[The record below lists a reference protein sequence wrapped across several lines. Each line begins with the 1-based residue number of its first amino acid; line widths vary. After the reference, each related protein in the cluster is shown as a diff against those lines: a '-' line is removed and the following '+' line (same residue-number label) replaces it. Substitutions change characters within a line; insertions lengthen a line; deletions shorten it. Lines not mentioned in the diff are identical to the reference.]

1 MKFNK
6 IFRIALAF
14 AAGASLFTSCEEEN
28 DSVAMAVQTK
38 ETFLTFDAKNAEPQ
52 VISVFAD
59 GTWNSDVSED
69 WLDINPKS
77 GDKNTEVTVT
87 ILSDNIDASGKLNA
101 PREAVITFRGSSSVR
116 QGQVYVTQKGDNY
129 LGVDEYTVT
138 EAVKLDDEAKVKIPS
153 ATVMAVSKVGFVL
166 SDGTTTVYA
175 EGAKDVKCG
184 DKVSLNGSVAKLGEF
199 VGIKADEVNVL
210 SSGDVEYPDPVVIET
225 GVTAPFTAVTYVKAA
240 GTVIGSLFRL
250 ADGNNCVILD
260 PVKDIDLSAVNI
272 HKVEILGYYV
282 GNIDKQYSFVA
293 CSLTDKGEDKTVGK
307 ELPYRDDFS
316 WLAPYIEMANSKL
329 PEANKISDCVG
340 VVTSSSDGCANI
352 YTTLANN
359 GCDVLG
365 QLRSR
370 GYTDLNPAF
379 KTIYLQDAY
388 FKFGANKKQSGLTL
402 PLFRLDGEQDIVVSF
417 KWCSQMQGDG
427 AIDKTQLVLE
437 IDGPGTIET
446 ASGTSNAKISDPVS
460 HSQAKGK
467 MFWQDVMFTIKG
479 ATTATSISFHPSVF
493 GHDGAQES
501 GYYRYYVDDI
511 EVMLAADAVKANIN
525 VDGIDSDLIT
535 FEGTPEAPYTFK
547 VTSDVDFNVSASAN
561 WLHIE
566 NGAGLAGETKTVRVT
581 CDPSDLSV
589 LRKGEITIKSGVTSK
604 KFQVVQSAAG
614 QELDPFISI
623 KDGNSV
629 EVLGQ
634 GAEFAV
640 TVQANTSFDTKI
652 DADWIQL
659 VPSTTAKVEWTPLKF
674 KAAANLTGVARTG
687 TVRFVK
693 GAIESVLTVKQD
705 KFEPSIKV
713 TTTDNAVPS
722 EGKSVPVHIVSNV
735 DFTAS
740 AAGMTLPVSSAKA
753 GTYDLNIPVPANT
766 GAPRKLSVTF
776 ENAQYNYKTTFD
788 IYQAG
793 GSVVFSDDFS
803 WVAPMVSAWNDANSG
818 KKVGDTVGS
827 SGKDT
832 EAPNV
837 YSDDAIKASFAA
849 AFKAQGYEDLQPS
862 EKVIYLQDQYL
873 KLGRTGKHNNAIRL
887 PAATALTSPSDVFV
901 EFDHATMCQGDG
913 TCDDA
918 KIVVVIEGDGE
929 FENGTKCSD
938 ILPVIQEKGTYRWTH
953 SGTLVKGMTSK
964 TRLVVVMYRV
974 VMSKDSNGVYKFN
987 NKYNFNVS
995 GAGRIFLDNIK
1006 ITK

>member
-1 MKFNK
+1 MKIINNLFRISAILLLASPFTSCK
-6 IFRIALAF
+6 EEELVKPSALLTESSLTFEAKAEESQSFRIA
-14 AAGASLFTSCEEEN
+14 S
-28 DSVAMAVQTK
+28 DSDWMIDV
-38 ETFLTFDAKNAEPQ
+38 DEPWIT
-52 VISVFAD
+52 VDPMS
-59 GTWNSDVSED
+59 GSNTMDV
-69 WLDINPKS
+69 N
-77 GDKNTEVTVT
+77 VTVE
-87 ILSDNIDASGKLNA
+87 DNYTGGVMNA
-101 PREAVITFRGSSSVR
+101 PRQGLITIMNKRG
-116 QGQVYVTQKGDNY
+116 YKVTTTIYQNGDAY
-129 LGVDEYTVT
+129 LGAPEGNV
-138 EAVKLDDEAKVKIPS
+138 AKVADLDSASRAKVLS
-153 ATVMAVSKVGFVL
+153 ATVAAVSTTGFVVT
-166 SDGTTTVYA
+166 DGTVNMFVDGKA
-175 EGAKDVKCG
+175 EVK
-184 DKVSLNGSVAKLGEF
+184 A
-199 VGIKADEVNVL
+199 
-210 SSGDVEYPDPVVIET
+210 GDVVDFNGKTSKISGIPSFVLDQVEVKSTAEVTYPTPVAIDK
-225 GVTAPFTAVTYVKAA
+225 APSVLPDKVTYVKLT
-240 GTVIGSLFRL
+240 GTLIGSTLRF
-250 ADGNNCVILD
+250 ADKTTCSLLVPADAETFN
-260 PVKDIDLSAVNI
+260 KVNT
-272 HKVEILGYYV
+272 HKVDVLAYYIGIIKKDV
-282 GNIDKQYSFVA
+282 TVVPVSFVDNGQDE
-293 CSLTDKGEDKTVGK
+293 SVGVK
-307 ELPYRDDFS
+307 LPFRDDFS
-316 WLAPYIEMANSKL
+316 WLAPYIDAANSKL
-329 PEANKISDCVG
+329 SEDKKISDCVG
-340 VVTSSSDGCANI
+340 AVTSSADGCANL
-352 YTTLANN
+352 YTTLADN

-365 QLRSR
+365 ELRSR
-370 GYTDLNPAF
+370 GYTDLNPSF

-427 AIDKTQLVLE
+427 NIDKTQLVLE
-437 IDGPGTIET
+437 IDGPGKVEP
-446 ASGTSNAKISDPVS
+446 ASKSDKISEPVS
-460 HSQAKGK
+460 HSQSSGK

-479 ATTATSISFHPSVF
+479 ATTATAISFHPSVF
-493 GHDGAQES
+493 GYAGAQES

-511 EVMLAADAVKANIN
+511 EVMLASEAVKANIN
-525 VDGIDSDLIT
+525 VEGLDSDLIT

-547 VTSDVDFNVSASAN
+547 VSSDVDFNVSASAN

-566 NGAGLAGETKTVRVT
+566 NGSGLAGETKTVSVT
-581 CDPSDLSV
+581 CDPSELSV
-589 LRKGEITIKSGVTSK
+589 LRKGEITIKSGVTSRK
-604 KFQVVQSAAG
+604 IQVVQSAAG

-623 KDGNSV
+623 KEGNSV

-640 TVQANTSFDTKI
+640 TVQANTSFETKI

-659 VPSTTAKVEWTPLKF
+659 LPSTTAKVEWTTLKF
-674 KAAANLTGVARTG
+674 KAAANLTGVDRTG

-722 EGKSVPVHIVSNV
+722 EGKSLPVHIVSNV

-753 GTYDLNIPVPANT
+753 GTYDLSIPVPANT

-776 ENAQYNYKTTFD
+776 ENAEYEYKTTFD

-793 GSVVFSDDFS
+793 ASVVFSDDFS

-818 KKVGDTVGS
+818 KKKIGDTVGS

-849 AFKAQGYEDLQPS
+849 AFKAQGYEDLQSS

-873 KLGRTGKHNNAIRL
+873 KLGRTGGHNNAIRL
-887 PAATALTSPSDVFV
+887 PAVTALTSPSDVFV
-901 EFDHATMCQGDG
+901 EFDHATMCQKDG
-913 TCDDA
+913 VCDDA

-953 SGTLVKGMTSK
+953 SGTLVKGMTSE

-974 VMSKDSNGVYKFN
+974 VMSKDSEGVYKYN
-987 NKYNFNVS
+987 NKYNFGVS

>member
-1 MKFNK
+1 MKIINNLFRISAILLLASPFTSCK
-6 IFRIALAF
+6 EEQLVKPSALLTESSLTFEAKAEESQSFRIA
-14 AAGASLFTSCEEEN
+14 S
-28 DSVAMAVQTK
+28 DSDWMIDV
-38 ETFLTFDAKNAEPQ
+38 DEPWIT
-52 VISVFAD
+52 VDPMS
-59 GTWNSDVSED
+59 GSNTMDV
-69 WLDINPKS
+69 N
-77 GDKNTEVTVT
+77 VTVE
-87 ILSDNIDASGKLNA
+87 DNYTGGVMNA
-101 PREAVITFRGSSSVR
+101 PRQGLITIMNKRG
-116 QGQVYVTQKGDNY
+116 YKVTTTIYQNGDAY
-129 LGVDEYTVT
+129 LGAPEGNV
-138 EAVKLDDEAKVKIPS
+138 AKVADLDSASRAKVLS
-153 ATVMAVSKVGFVL
+153 ATVAAVSTTGFVVT
-166 SDGTTTVYA
+166 DGTVNMFVDGKA
-175 EGAKDVKCG
+175 EVK
-184 DKVSLNGSVAKLGEF
+184 A
-199 VGIKADEVNVL
+199 
-210 SSGDVEYPDPVVIET
+210 GDVVDFNGKTSKISGIPSFVLDQVEVKSTAEVTYPTPVAIDK
-225 GVTAPFTAVTYVKAA
+225 APSVLPDKVTYVKLT
-240 GTVIGSLFRL
+240 GTLIGSTLRF
-250 ADGNNCVILD
+250 ADKTTCSLLIPADAETFN
-260 PVKDIDLSAVNI
+260 KVNT
-272 HKVEILGYYV
+272 HKVDVLAYYIGIIKKDV
-282 GNIDKQYSFVA
+282 TVVPVSFVDNGQDE
-293 CSLTDKGEDKTVGK
+293 SVGVK
-307 ELPYRDDFS
+307 LPFRDDFS
-316 WLAPYIEMANSKL
+316 WLAPYIDAANSKL
-329 PEANKISDCVG
+329 SEDKKISDCVG
-340 VVTSSSDGCANI
+340 TVTSSADGCANL
-352 YTTLANN
+352 YTTLADN
-359 GCDVLG
+359 GCDVIG
-365 QLRSR
+365 ELRSR
-370 GYTDLNPAF
+370 GYTDLNPSF

-427 AIDKTQLVLE
+427 NIDKTQLVLE
-437 IDGPGTIET
+437 IDGPGKVEP
-446 ASGTSNAKISDPVS
+446 ASKSDKISEPVS
-460 HSQAKGK
+460 HSQSSGK

-479 ATTATSISFHPSVF
+479 ATTATAISFHPSVF
-493 GHDGAQES
+493 GHAGAQES

-511 EVMLAADAVKANIN
+511 EVMLASEAVKANIN
-525 VDGIDSDLIT
+525 VEGLDSDLIT

-547 VTSDVDFNVSASAN
+547 VSSDVDFNVSASAN

-566 NGAGLAGETKTVRVT
+566 NGSGLAGETKTVSVT
-581 CDPSDLSV
+581 CDPSELSV
-589 LRKGEITIKSGVTSK
+589 LRKGEITIKSGVTSRK
-604 KFQVVQSAAG
+604 IQVVQSAAG

-623 KDGNSV
+623 KEGNSV

-640 TVQANTSFDTKI
+640 TVQANTSFETKI
-652 DADWIQL
+652 DADWIQIL
-659 VPSTTAKVEWTPLKF
+659 PSTTAKVEWTPLKF
-674 KAAANLTGVARTG
+674 KAAANLTGVDRTG

-705 KFEPSIKV
+705 KFEPSVKV

-722 EGKSVPVHIVSNV
+722 EGKSLPVHIVSNV

-753 GTYDLNIPVPANT
+753 GTYDLSIPVPANT

-776 ENAQYNYKTTFD
+776 ENAEYDYKTTFD

-793 GSVVFSDDFS
+793 ASVVFSDDFS

-818 KKVGDTVGS
+818 KKKKIGDTVGS

-849 AFKAQGYEDLQPS
+849 AFKAQGYEDLQSS

-873 KLGRTGKHNNAIRL
+873 KLGRTGGHNNAIRL
-887 PAATALTSPSDVFV
+887 PAVTALTSPSDVFV
-901 EFDHATMCQGDG
+901 EFDHATMCQKDG
-913 TCDDA
+913 VCDDA

-953 SGTLVKGMTSK
+953 SGTLVKGMTSE

-974 VMSKDSNGVYKFN
+974 VMSKDSEGVYKYN
-987 NKYNFNVS
+987 NKYNFGVS

>member
-1 MKFNK
+1 MKIINNLFRISAILLLASPFTSCK
-6 IFRIALAF
+6 EEELVKPSALLTESSLTFEAKAEESQSFRIA
-14 AAGASLFTSCEEEN
+14 S
-28 DSVAMAVQTK
+28 DSDWMIDV
-38 ETFLTFDAKNAEPQ
+38 DEPWIT
-52 VISVFAD
+52 VDPMS
-59 GTWNSDVSED
+59 GSNTMDV
-69 WLDINPKS
+69 N
-77 GDKNTEVTVT
+77 VTVE
-87 ILSDNIDASGKLNA
+87 DNYTGGVMNA
-101 PREAVITFRGSSSVR
+101 PRQGLITIMNKRG
-116 QGQVYVTQKGDNY
+116 YKVTTAIYQNGDTY
-129 LGVDEYTVT
+129 LGAPEGNV
-138 EAVKLDDEAKVKIPS
+138 AKVADLDSASRAKVLS
-153 ATVMAVSKVGFVL
+153 ATVAAVSTTGFVVT
-166 SDGTTTVYA
+166 DGTVNMFVDGKA
-175 EGAKDVKCG
+175 EVK
-184 DKVSLNGSVAKLGEF
+184 A
-199 VGIKADEVNVL
+199 
-210 SSGDVEYPDPVVIET
+210 GDVVDFNGKTSKISGIPSFVLDQVEVKSTAEVTYPTPVAIDK
-225 GVTAPFTAVTYVKAA
+225 APSVLPDKVTYVKLT
-240 GTVIGSLFRL
+240 GTLIGSTLRF
-250 ADGNNCVILD
+250 ADKTTCSLLVPADAETFN
-260 PVKDIDLSAVNI
+260 KVNT
-272 HKVEILGYYV
+272 HKVDVLAYYIGIIKKDV
-282 GNIDKQYSFVA
+282 TVVPVSFVDNGQDE
-293 CSLTDKGEDKTVGK
+293 SVGVK
-307 ELPYRDDFS
+307 LPFRDDFS
-316 WLAPYIEMANSKL
+316 WLAPYIDAANSKL
-329 PEANKISDCVG
+329 SEDKKISDCVG
-340 VVTSSSDGCANI
+340 AVTSSADGCANL
-352 YTTLANN
+352 YTTLADN

-365 QLRSR
+365 ELRSR
-370 GYTDLNPAF
+370 GYTDLNPSF

-427 AIDKTQLVLE
+427 NIDKTQLVLE
-437 IDGPGTIET
+437 IDGPGKVEP
-446 ASGTSNAKISDPVS
+446 ASKSDKISEPVS
-460 HSQAKGK
+460 HSQSSGK
-467 MFWQDVMFTIKG
+467 MFWQDAMFTIKG
-479 ATTATSISFHPSVF
+479 ATTATAISFHPSVF
-493 GHDGAQES
+493 GHAGAQES

-525 VDGIDSDLIT
+525 VEGLDSDLIT

-547 VTSDVDFNVSASAN
+547 VSSDVDFKVSASAN

-566 NGAGLAGETKTVRVT
+566 NGSGLAGETKTVSVT
-581 CDPSDLSV
+581 CDPSELSV
-589 LRKGEITIKSGVTSK
+589 LRKGEITIKSGVTSRK
-604 KFQVVQSAAG
+604 IQVVQSAAG

-623 KDGNSV
+623 KEGNSV

-640 TVQANTSFDTKI
+640 TVQANTSFETKI

-659 VPSTTAKVEWTPLKF
+659 LPSTTAKVEWTPLKF
-674 KAAANLTGVARTG
+674 KAAANLTGVDRTG

-693 GAIESVLTVKQD
+693 GDIESVLTVKQD

-722 EGKSVPVHIVSNV
+722 EGKSLPVHIVSNV

-753 GTYDLNIPVPANT
+753 GTYDLSIPVPANT

-776 ENAQYNYKTTFD
+776 ENAEYDYKTTFD

-793 GSVVFSDDFS
+793 ASVVFSDDFS

-818 KKVGDTVGS
+818 KKKKIGDTVGS
-827 SGKDT
+827 SGKDA

-837 YSDDAIKASFAA
+837 YSDATIKASFAA
-849 AFKAQGYEDLQPS
+849 AFKAQGYEDLNPS
-862 EKVIYLQDQYL
+862 EKLIYLQDQYL
-873 KLGRTGKHNNAIRL
+873 KLGRTKGFNNALRL
-887 PAATALTSPSDVFV
+887 PKVNALTSPSDVFV

-953 SGTLVKGMTSK
+953 SGTLVKGMTSE

-974 VMSKDSNGVYKFN
+974 VMSKDSEGVYKFN
-987 NKYNFNVS
+987 DKYNFKVS

>member
-1 MKFNK
+1 M
-6 IFRIALAF
+6 ALAF

-713 TTTDNAVPS
+713 TCSGVNTIAGIGETRKVTIVANIPFKVSAPSWVKFPTTEATAGTYSLDIPFEANAGSARSGEVVLSNDEYSYSVKLPVAQAESNVVFFDDFGWLQPVLDYYSTATGNKIGDTIGKNKDDNAVNIY
-722 EGKSVPVHIVSNV
+722 GNDLKSV
-735 DFTAS
+735 
-740 AAGMTLPVSSAKA
+740 
-753 GTYDLNIPVPANT
+753 
-766 GAPRKLSVTF
+766 APDALKL
-776 ENAQYNYKTTFD
+776 A
-788 IYQAG
+788 
-793 GSVVFSDDFS
+793 
-803 WVAPMVSAWNDANSG
+803 
-818 KKVGDTVGS
+818 
-827 SGKDT
+827 
-832 EAPNV
+832 
-837 YSDDAIKASFAA
+837 
-849 AFKAQGYEDLQPS
+849 GYEDMNPGL
-862 EKVIYLQDQYL
+862 ELIYLQDKYL
-873 KLGRTGKHNNAIRL
+873 KFSKTGGNNTSIRL
-887 PAATALTSPSDVFV
+887 PNLAVTSATDVTMD
-901 EFDHATMCQGDG
+901 FDHAAMVQGSG
-913 TCDDA
+913 TVDDS
-918 KIVVVIEGDGE
+918 KVVIVIEGDGE

-938 ILPVIQEKGTYRWTH
+938 ILEIDQPKGKYNWSH
-953 SGTLVKGMTSK
+953 SSVKIKGVNAN

-974 VMSKDSNGVYKFN
+974 VMAKDESGVYKYTG
-987 NKYNFNVS
+987 KYNYKVS
-995 GAGRIFLDNIK
+995 GAGRIFIDNIK

>member
-1 MKFNK
+1 MKIINNLFRISAILLLASPFTSCK
-6 IFRIALAF
+6 EEELVKPSALLTESSLTFEAKAEESQSFRIA
-14 AAGASLFTSCEEEN
+14 S
-28 DSVAMAVQTK
+28 DSDWMIDV
-38 ETFLTFDAKNAEPQ
+38 DEPWIT
-52 VISVFAD
+52 VDPMS
-59 GTWNSDVSED
+59 GSNTMDV
-69 WLDINPKS
+69 N
-77 GDKNTEVTVT
+77 VTVE
-87 ILSDNIDASGKLNA
+87 DNYTGGVMNA
-101 PREAVITFRGSSSVR
+101 PRQGLITIMNKRGYKVTTVIY
-116 QGQVYVTQKGDNY
+116 QNGDTY
-129 LGVDEYTVT
+129 LGAPEGNV
-138 EAVKLDDEAKVKIPS
+138 AKVADLDSASRAKVLS
-153 ATVMAVSKVGFVL
+153 ATVAAVSTTGFVVT
-166 SDGTTTVYA
+166 DGTVNMFVDGKA
-175 EGAKDVKCG
+175 EVK
-184 DKVSLNGSVAKLGEF
+184 A
-199 VGIKADEVNVL
+199 
-210 SSGDVEYPDPVVIET
+210 GDVVDFNGTTSKISGIPSFVLDQVEVKSTAEVTYPTPVAIDK
-225 GVTAPFTAVTYVKAA
+225 APSVLPDKVTYVKLT
-240 GTVIGSLFRL
+240 GTLIGSTLRF
-250 ADGNNCVILD
+250 ADKTTCSLLIPADAETFNN
-260 PVKDIDLSAVNI
+260 VNT
-272 HKVEILGYYV
+272 HKVDVLAYYIGIIKKDV
-282 GNIDKQYSFVA
+282 TVVPVSFVDNGQDE
-293 CSLTDKGEDKTVGK
+293 SVGVK
-307 ELPYRDDFS
+307 LPFRDDFS
-316 WLAPYIEMANSKL
+316 WLAPYIDAANSKL

-340 VVTSSSDGCANI
+340 SVTSSADGCANL
-352 YTTLANN
+352 YSTLADN
-359 GCDVLG
+359 GCDVIG
-365 QLRSR
+365 ELRSR

-379 KTIYLQDAY
+379 KTIYLQDSY

-427 AIDKTQLVLE
+427 DIDKTQLVLE
-437 IDGPGTIET
+437 IDGPGKVEP
-446 ASGTSNAKISDPVS
+446 ASKSDKISEPVS
-460 HSQAKGK
+460 HSQSSGK

-479 ATTATSISFHPSVF
+479 ATTATAISFHPSVF
-493 GHDGAQES
+493 GHAGAQES

-511 EVMLAADAVKANIN
+511 EVMLASEAVKANIN
-525 VDGIDSDLIT
+525 VEGLDSDLIT

-547 VTSDVDFNVSASAN
+547 VSSDVDFKVSASAN

-566 NGAGLAGETKTVRVT
+566 NGSGLAGETKTVSVT
-581 CDPSDLSV
+581 CDPSELSV
-589 LRKGEITIKSGVTSK
+589 LRKGEITIKSGVTSRK
-604 KFQVVQSAAG
+604 IQVVQSAAG

-623 KDGNSV
+623 KEGNSV
-629 EVLGQ
+629 AVLGQ

-640 TVQANTSFDTKI
+640 TVQANTSFETKI

-659 VPSTTAKVEWTPLKF
+659 LPSTTAKVEWTPLKF

-693 GAIESVLTVKQD
+693 GTIESVLTVKQD

-722 EGKSVPVHIVSNV
+722 EGKSLPVHIVSNV

-753 GTYDLNIPVPANT
+753 GTYDLSIPVPANT

-776 ENAQYNYKTTFD
+776 ENAEYDYKTTFD

-793 GSVVFSDDFS
+793 ASVVFSDDFS

-818 KKVGDTVGS
+818 KKKKIGDTVGS

-837 YSDDAIKASFAA
+837 YSDATIKASFAA

-862 EKVIYLQDQYL
+862 KKVIYLQDQYL
-873 KLGRTGKHNNAIRL
+873 KLGRTGGNNNAIRL
-887 PAATALTSPSDVFV
+887 PAVTALTSPSDVFV
-901 EFDHATMCQGDG
+901 EFDHATMCQSDG
-913 TCDDA
+913 VCDDA

-953 SGTLVKGMTSK
+953 SGTLVKGMTSE

-974 VMSKDSNGVYKFN
+974 VMSKDSEGVYKFN
-987 NKYNFNVS
+987 NKYNFGVS

>member
-1 MKFNK
+1 MKIINNLFRISAILLLASPFTSCK
-6 IFRIALAF
+6 EEELVKPSALLTESSLTFEAKAEESQSFRIA
-14 AAGASLFTSCEEEN
+14 S
-28 DSVAMAVQTK
+28 DSDWMIDV
-38 ETFLTFDAKNAEPQ
+38 DEPWIT
-52 VISVFAD
+52 VDPMS
-59 GTWNSDVSED
+59 GSNTMDV
-69 WLDINPKS
+69 N
-77 GDKNTEVTVT
+77 VTVE
-87 ILSDNIDASGKLNA
+87 DNYTGGVMNA
-101 PREAVITFRGSSSVR
+101 PRQGLITIMNKRG
-116 QGQVYVTQKGDNY
+116 YKVTTTIYQNGDAY
-129 LGVDEYTVT
+129 LGAPEGNV
-138 EAVKLDDEAKVKIPS
+138 AKVADLDSASRAKVLS
-153 ATVMAVSKVGFVL
+153 ATVAAVSTTGFVVT
-166 SDGTTTVYA
+166 DGTVNMFVDGKA
-175 EGAKDVKCG
+175 EVK
-184 DKVSLNGSVAKLGEF
+184 A
-199 VGIKADEVNVL
+199 
-210 SSGDVEYPDPVVIET
+210 GDVVDFNGKTSKISGIPSFVLDQVEVKSTAEVTYPTPVAIDK
-225 GVTAPFTAVTYVKAA
+225 APSVLPDKVTYVKLT
-240 GTVIGSLFRL
+240 GTLIGSTLRF
-250 ADGNNCVILD
+250 ADKTTCSLLVPADAETFN
-260 PVKDIDLSAVNI
+260 KVNT
-272 HKVEILGYYV
+272 HKVDVLAYYIGIIKKDV
-282 GNIDKQYSFVA
+282 TVVPVSFVDNGQDE
-293 CSLTDKGEDKTVGK
+293 SVGVK
-307 ELPYRDDFS
+307 LPFRDDFS
-316 WLAPYIEMANSKL
+316 WLAPYIDAANSKL

-340 VVTSSSDGCANI
+340 AVTSSADGCANL
-352 YTTLANN
+352 YTTLADN
-359 GCDVLG
+359 GCDVIG
-365 QLRSR
+365 ELRSR
-370 GYTDLNPAF
+370 GYTDLNPSF

-427 AIDKTQLVLE
+427 DIDKTQLVLE
-437 IDGPGTIET
+437 IDGPGKVEP
-446 ASGTSNAKISDPVS
+446 ASKSDKISAPVS
-460 HSQAKGK
+460 HSQSSGK

-479 ATTATSISFHPSVF
+479 ATTATAISFHPSVF
-493 GHDGAQES
+493 GHAGAQES

-511 EVMLAADAVKANIN
+511 EVMLASEAVKANIN
-525 VDGIDSDLIT
+525 VEGLDSDLIT

-547 VTSDVDFNVSASAN
+547 VSSDVDFKVSASAN

-566 NGAGLAGETKTVRVT
+566 NGSGLAGETKTVSVT
-581 CDPSDLSV
+581 CDPSELSV
-589 LRKGEITIKSGVTSK
+589 LRKGEITIKSGVTSRK
-604 KFQVVQSAAG
+604 IQVVQSAAG

-623 KDGNSV
+623 KEGNSV
-629 EVLGQ
+629 AVLGQ

-640 TVQANTSFDTKI
+640 TVQANTSFETKI

-659 VPSTTAKVEWTPLKF
+659 LPSTTAKVEWTPLKF

-693 GAIESVLTVKQD
+693 GTIESVLTVKQD

-722 EGKSVPVHIVSNV
+722 EGKSLPVHIVSNV

-776 ENAQYNYKTTFD
+776 ENAEYDYKTTFE

-818 KKVGDTVGS
+818 KKKKIGDTVGS

-873 KLGRTGKHNNAIRL
+873 KLGRTGGHNNAIRL
-887 PAATALTSPSDVFV
+887 PAVTALTSPSDVFV
-901 EFDHATMCQGDG
+901 EFDHATMCQSDG
-913 TCDDA
+913 VCDDA

-953 SGTLVKGMTSK
+953 SGTLVKGMTSE

-974 VMSKDSNGVYKFN
+974 VMSKDSEGVYKFN
-987 NKYNFNVS
+987 NKYNFVVS

>member
-1 MKFNK
+1 MKIINNLFRISAILLLASPFTSCK
-6 IFRIALAF
+6 EEELVKPSALLTESSLTFEAKAEESQSFRIA
-14 AAGASLFTSCEEEN
+14 S
-28 DSVAMAVQTK
+28 DSDWMIDV
-38 ETFLTFDAKNAEPQ
+38 DEPWIT
-52 VISVFAD
+52 VDPMS
-59 GTWNSDVSED
+59 GSNTMDV
-69 WLDINPKS
+69 N
-77 GDKNTEVTVT
+77 VTVE
-87 ILSDNIDASGKLNA
+87 DNYTGGVMNA
-101 PREAVITFRGSSSVR
+101 PRQGLITIMNKRG
-116 QGQVYVTQKGDNY
+116 YKVTTTIYQNGDTY
-129 LGVDEYTVT
+129 LGAPEVSV
-138 EAVKLDDEAKVKIPS
+138 AKVADLDSASRAKVLS
-153 ATVMAVSKVGFVL
+153 ATVAAVSTTGFVVT
-166 SDGTTTVYA
+166 DGTVNMFVDGKA
-175 EGAKDVKCG
+175 EVK
-184 DKVSLNGSVAKLGEF
+184 A
-199 VGIKADEVNVL
+199 
-210 SSGDVEYPDPVVIET
+210 GDVVDFNGKTSKISGIPSFVLDQVEVKSTAEVTYPTPVAIDK
-225 GVTAPFTAVTYVKAA
+225 APSVLPDKVTYVKLT
-240 GTVIGSLFRL
+240 GTLIGSTLRF
-250 ADGNNCVILD
+250 ADKTTCSLLVPADAETFN
-260 PVKDIDLSAVNI
+260 KVNT
-272 HKVEILGYYV
+272 HKVDVLAYYIGIIKKDV
-282 GNIDKQYSFVA
+282 TVVPVSFVDNGQDE
-293 CSLTDKGEDKTVGK
+293 SVGVK
-307 ELPYRDDFS
+307 LPFRDDFS
-316 WLAPYIEMANSKL
+316 WLAPYIDAANSKL
-329 PEANKISDCVG
+329 SEDKKISDCVG
-340 VVTSSSDGCANI
+340 TVTSSADGCANL
-352 YTTLANN
+352 YTTLADN
-359 GCDVLG
+359 GCDVIG
-365 QLRSR
+365 ELRSR
-370 GYTDLNPAF
+370 GYTDLNPSF

-427 AIDKTQLVLE
+427 NIDKTQLVLE
-437 IDGPGTIET
+437 IDGPGKVEP
-446 ASGTSNAKISDPVS
+446 ASKSDKISEPVS
-460 HSQAKGK
+460 HSQSSGK

-479 ATTATSISFHPSVF
+479 ATTATAISFHPSVF
-493 GHDGAQES
+493 GHAGAQES

-511 EVMLAADAVKANIN
+511 EVMLASEAVKANIN
-525 VDGIDSDLIT
+525 VEGLDSDLIT

-547 VTSDVDFNVSASAN
+547 VSSDVDFNVSASAN

-566 NGAGLAGETKTVRVT
+566 NGSGLAGETKTVSVT
-581 CDPSDLSV
+581 CDPSELSV
-589 LRKGEITIKSGVTSK
+589 LRKGEITIKSGVTSRK
-604 KFQVVQSAAG
+604 IQVVQSAAG

-623 KDGNSV
+623 KGGNSV
-629 EVLGQ
+629 VVLGQ

-640 TVQANTSFDTKI
+640 TVQANTSFETKI
-652 DADWIQL
+652 DADWIQIL
-659 VPSTTAKVEWTPLKF
+659 PSTTAKVEWTPLKF
-674 KAAANLTGVARTG
+674 KAAANLTGVDRTG

-705 KFEPSIKV
+705 KFEPSVKV

-722 EGKSVPVHIVSNV
+722 EGKSLPVHIVSNV

-753 GTYDLNIPVPANT
+753 GTYDLSIPVPANT

-776 ENAQYNYKTTFD
+776 ENAEYDYKTTFD

-793 GSVVFSDDFS
+793 ASVVFSDDFS

-818 KKVGDTVGS
+818 KKKKIGDTVGS

-873 KLGRTGKHNNAIRL
+873 KLGRTGGHNNAIRL

-901 EFDHATMCQGDG
+901 EFDHATMCQKDG
-913 TCDDA
+913 VCDDA

-953 SGTLVKGMTSK
+953 SGTLVKGMTSE

-974 VMSKDSNGVYKFN
+974 VMSKDSEGVYKFN
-987 NKYNFNVS
+987 NGKYNFGVD

>member
-1 MKFNK
+1 MKIINNLFRISAILLLASPFTSCK
-6 IFRIALAF
+6 EEELVKPSALLTESSLTFEAKAEESQSFRIA
-14 AAGASLFTSCEEEN
+14 S
-28 DSVAMAVQTK
+28 DSDWMIDV
-38 ETFLTFDAKNAEPQ
+38 DEPWIT
-52 VISVFAD
+52 VD
-59 GTWNSDVSED
+59 
-69 WLDINPKS
+69 PMS
-77 GDKNTEVTVT
+77 GSNTMNVNVTVE
-87 ILSDNIDASGKLNA
+87 DNYTGGVMNA
-101 PREAVITFRGSSSVR
+101 PRQGLITIMNKRG
-116 QGQVYVTQKGDNY
+116 YKVTTTIYQNGDAY
-129 LGVDEYTVT
+129 LGAPEGNV
-138 EAVKLDDEAKVKIPS
+138 AKVADLDSASRAKVLS
-153 ATVMAVSKVGFVL
+153 ATVAAVSTTGFVVT
-166 SDGTTTVYA
+166 DGTVNMFVDGKA
-175 EGAKDVKCG
+175 EVK
-184 DKVSLNGSVAKLGEF
+184 A
-199 VGIKADEVNVL
+199 
-210 SSGDVEYPDPVVIET
+210 GDVVDFNGKTSKISGIPSFVLDQVEVKSTAEVTYPTPVAIDK
-225 GVTAPFTAVTYVKAA
+225 APSVLPDKVTYVKLT
-240 GTVIGSLFRL
+240 GTLIGSTLRF
-250 ADGNNCVILD
+250 ADKTTCSLLVPSDAETFN
-260 PVKDIDLSAVNI
+260 KVNT
-272 HKVEILGYYV
+272 HKVDVLAYYIGIIKKDV
-282 GNIDKQYSFVA
+282 TVVPVSFVDNGQDE
-293 CSLTDKGEDKTVGK
+293 SVGVK
-307 ELPYRDDFS
+307 LPFRDDFS
-316 WLAPYIEMANSKL
+316 WLAPYIDAANSKL

-340 VVTSSSDGCANI
+340 AVTSSADGCANL
-352 YTTLANN
+352 YTTLADN
-359 GCDVLG
+359 GCNVLG
-365 QLRSR
+365 ELRSR
-370 GYTDLNPAF
+370 GYTDLNPSF
-379 KTIYLQDAY
+379 KTIYLQDSY

-427 AIDKTQLVLE
+427 DIDKTQLVLE
-437 IDGPGTIET
+437 IDGPGKVEP
-446 ASGTSNAKISDPVS
+446 ASKSDKISEPVS
-460 HSQAKGK
+460 HSQSSGK

-479 ATTATSISFHPSVF
+479 ATTATAISFHPSVF
-493 GHDGAQES
+493 GHAGAQES

-511 EVMLAADAVKANIN
+511 EVMLASEAVKANIN
-525 VDGIDSDLIT
+525 VEGLDSDLIT

-547 VTSDVDFNVSASAN
+547 VSSDVDFKVSASAN

-566 NGAGLAGETKTVRVT
+566 NGSGLAGETKTVSVT
-581 CDPSDLSV
+581 CDPSELSV
-589 LRKGEITIKSGVTSK
+589 LRKGEITIKSGVTSRK
-604 KFQVVQSAAG
+604 IQVVQSAAG

-623 KDGNSV
+623 KEGNSV
-629 EVLGQ
+629 VVLGQ
-634 GAEFAV
+634 GDEFAV
-640 TVQANTSFDTKI
+640 TVQANTSFETKI

-659 VPSTTAKVEWTPLKF
+659 LPSTTAKVEWTPLKF
-674 KAAANLTGVARTG
+674 KAAANLTGVDRTG

-722 EGKSVPVHIVSNV
+722 EGKSLPVHIVSNV

-753 GTYDLNIPVPANT
+753 GTYDLSIPVPANT

-776 ENAQYNYKTTFD
+776 ENAEYDYKTTFD

-793 GSVVFSDDFS
+793 ASVVFSDDFS

-818 KKVGDTVGS
+818 KKKKIGDTVGS

-849 AFKAQGYEDLQPS
+849 AFKAQGYEDLQSS

-873 KLGRTGKHNNAIRL
+873 KLGRTGGHNNAIRL
-887 PAATALTSPSDVFV
+887 PAVTALTSPSDVFV
-901 EFDHATMCQGDG
+901 EFDHATMCQKDG
-913 TCDDA
+913 VCDDA

-953 SGTLVKGMTSK
+953 SGTLVKGMTSE

-974 VMSKDSNGVYKFN
+974 VMSKDSEGVYKYN
-987 NKYNFNVS
+987 NKYNFGVS

>member
-1 MKFNK
+1 MKIINNLFRISAILLLASPFTSCK
-6 IFRIALAF
+6 EEELVKPSALLSESSLTFEAKAEESQSFRIA
-14 AAGASLFTSCEEEN
+14 S
-28 DSVAMAVQTK
+28 DSDWMIDV
-38 ETFLTFDAKNAEPQ
+38 DEPWIT
-52 VISVFAD
+52 VDPMS
-59 GTWNSDVSED
+59 GSNTMDV
-69 WLDINPKS
+69 N
-77 GDKNTEVTVT
+77 VTVE
-87 ILSDNIDASGKLNA
+87 DNYTGGVMNA
-101 PREAVITFRGSSSVR
+101 PRQGLITIMNKRG
-116 QGQVYVTQKGDNY
+116 YKVTTTIYQNGDAY
-129 LGVDEYTVT
+129 LGAPEGNV
-138 EAVKLDDEAKVKIPS
+138 AKVADLDSASRAKVLS
-153 ATVMAVSKVGFVL
+153 ATVAAVSTTGFVVT
-166 SDGTTTVYA
+166 DGTVNMFVDGKA
-175 EGAKDVKCG
+175 EVK
-184 DKVSLNGSVAKLGEF
+184 A
-199 VGIKADEVNVL
+199 
-210 SSGDVEYPDPVVIET
+210 GDVVDFNGKTSKISGIPSFVLDQVEVKSTAEVTYPTPVAIDK
-225 GVTAPFTAVTYVKAA
+225 APSVLPDKVTYVKLT
-240 GTVIGSLFRL
+240 GTLIGSTLRF
-250 ADGNNCVILD
+250 ADKTTCSLLVPADAETFN
-260 PVKDIDLSAVNI
+260 KVNT
-272 HKVEILGYYV
+272 HKVDVLAYYIGIIKKDV
-282 GNIDKQYSFVA
+282 TVVPVSFVDNGQDE
-293 CSLTDKGEDKTVGK
+293 SVGVK
-307 ELPYRDDFS
+307 LPFRDDFS
-316 WLAPYIEMANSKL
+316 WLAPYIDAANSKL
-329 PEANKISDCVG
+329 SEDKKISDCVG
-340 VVTSSSDGCANI
+340 TVTSSADGCANL
-352 YTTLANN
+352 YTTLADN
-359 GCDVLG
+359 GCDVIG
-365 QLRSR
+365 ELRSR
-370 GYTDLNPAF
+370 GYTDLNPSF

-427 AIDKTQLVLE
+427 NIDKTQLVLE
-437 IDGPGTIET
+437 IDGPGKVEP
-446 ASGTSNAKISDPVS
+446 ASKSDKISEPVS
-460 HSQAKGK
+460 HSQSSGK

-479 ATTATSISFHPSVF
+479 ATTATAISFHPSVF

-511 EVMLAADAVKANIN
+511 EVMLASEAVKANIN
-525 VDGIDSDLIT
+525 VEGLDSDLIT

-547 VTSDVDFNVSASAN
+547 VSSDVDFNVSASAN

-566 NGAGLAGETKTVRVT
+566 NGSGLAGETKTVSVT
-581 CDPSDLSV
+581 CDPSELSV
-589 LRKGEITIKSGVTSK
+589 LRKGEITIKSGVTSRK
-604 KFQVVQSAAG
+604 IQVVQSAAG

-623 KDGNSV
+623 KEGNSV

-640 TVQANTSFDTKI
+640 TVQANTSFETKI
-652 DADWIQL
+652 DADWIQIL
-659 VPSTTAKVEWTPLKF
+659 PSTTAKVEWTPLKF
-674 KAAANLTGVARTG
+674 KAAANLTGVDRTG

-705 KFEPSIKV
+705 KFEPSVKV

-722 EGKSVPVHIVSNV
+722 EGKSLPVHIVSNV

-753 GTYDLNIPVPANT
+753 GTYDLSIPVPANT

-776 ENAQYNYKTTFD
+776 ENAEYDYKTTFD

-793 GSVVFSDDFS
+793 ASVVFSDDFS

-818 KKVGDTVGS
+818 KKKKIGDTVGS

-849 AFKAQGYEDLQPS
+849 AFKAQGYEDLQSS

-873 KLGRTGKHNNAIRL
+873 KLGRTGGHNNAIRL
-887 PAATALTSPSDVFV
+887 PAVTALTSPSDVFV
-901 EFDHATMCQGDG
+901 EFDHATMCQKDG
-913 TCDDA
+913 VCDDA

-953 SGTLVKGMTSK
+953 SGTLVKGMTSE

-974 VMSKDSNGVYKFN
+974 VMSKDSEGVYKYN
-987 NKYNFNVS
+987 NKYNFGVS

>member
-1 MKFNK
+1 MKIINNLFRISAILLLASPFTSCK
-6 IFRIALAF
+6 EEELVKPSALLTESSLTFEAKAEESQSFRIA
-14 AAGASLFTSCEEEN
+14 S
-28 DSVAMAVQTK
+28 DSDWMIDV
-38 ETFLTFDAKNAEPQ
+38 DEPWIT
-52 VISVFAD
+52 VDPMS
-59 GTWNSDVSED
+59 GSNTMDV
-69 WLDINPKS
+69 N
-77 GDKNTEVTVT
+77 VTVE
-87 ILSDNIDASGKLNA
+87 DNYTGGVMNA
-101 PREAVITFRGSSSVR
+101 PRQGVITIMNNRG
-116 QGQVYVTQKGDNY
+116 YKVTTVIYQNGDTY
-129 LGVDEYTVT
+129 LGVEEYTVT
-138 EAVKLDDEAKVKIPS
+138 EAVKLEAETKVKIPS
-153 ATVMAVSKVGFVL
+153 ATVMAVSKVGLVL
-166 SDGTTTVYA
+166 SDGTTAVYA
-175 EGAKDVKCG
+175 EGSHDVKCG
-184 DKVSLNGSVAKLGEF
+184 DKISLNGTVAKLGEF

-210 SSGDVEYPDPVVIET
+210 SAGVVEYPEPVIVET
-225 GVTAPFTAVTYVKAA
+225 GITAPFKAVTYVKAT

-282 GNIDKQYSFVA
+282 GNINKQYSFVV
-293 CSLTDKGEDKTVGK
+293 CSLKDKGADSTVGK

-340 VVTSSSDGCANI
+340 AVTSSADGCANL
-352 YTTLANN
+352 YTTLADN
-359 GCDVLG
+359 GCNVLG
-365 QLRSR
+365 ELRSR

-388 FKFGANKKQSGLTL
+388 FKFGAGKKQSGLTL
-402 PLFRLDGEQDIVVSF
+402 PLFRMDGEQDIVVSF

-437 IDGPGTIET
+437 IDGPGKVEP
-446 ASGTSNAKISDPVS
+446 ASDSDKISKPVS
-460 HSQAKGK
+460 HSQSSGK
-467 MFWQDVMFTIKG
+467 MFWQDAVFTIKG
-479 ATTATSISFHPSVF
+479 ATTATAISFHPTVF
-493 GHDGAQES
+493 GHEGAQES

-511 EVMLAADAVKANIN
+511 EVMLAADAVTANIN
-525 VDGIDSDLIT
+525 VEGLDSDLIT

-561 WLHIE
+561 WIHIE
-566 NGAGLAGETKTVRVT
+566 NGSGLAGATNTVSVS

-604 KFQVVQSAAG
+604 KIQVVQSAAG

-623 KDGNSV
+623 KEGNSV

-674 KAAANLTGVARTG
+674 KAAVNLTGVARTG

-713 TTTDNAVPS
+713 TCPGVNTIAGIGETRKVTIVANIPFKVSAPSWVKFPTTEATAGTYSLDIPFEANAGSARSGEVVLSNDEYSYSVKLPVAQAESNVVFFDDFGWLQPVLDYYSTATGNKIGDTIGKNKDDNAVNIY
-722 EGKSVPVHIVSNV
+722 GNDLKSV
-735 DFTAS
+735 
-740 AAGMTLPVSSAKA
+740 
-753 GTYDLNIPVPANT
+753 
-766 GAPRKLSVTF
+766 APDALKL
-776 ENAQYNYKTTFD
+776 A
-788 IYQAG
+788 
-793 GSVVFSDDFS
+793 
-803 WVAPMVSAWNDANSG
+803 
-818 KKVGDTVGS
+818 
-827 SGKDT
+827 
-832 EAPNV
+832 
-837 YSDDAIKASFAA
+837 
-849 AFKAQGYEDLQPS
+849 GYEDMNPGL
-862 EKVIYLQDQYL
+862 ELIYLQDKYL
-873 KLGRTGKHNNAIRL
+873 KFSKTGGKNTSIRL
-887 PAATALTSPSDVFV
+887 PKLAVTSATDVTMD
-901 EFDHATMCQGDG
+901 FDHAAMVQGSG
-913 TCDDA
+913 TVDDS
-918 KIVVVIEGDGE
+918 KVVIVIEGDGE

-938 ILPVIQEKGTYRWTH
+938 ILEIDQPKGKYNWSH
-953 SGTLVKGMTSK
+953 SSVKIKGVNAN

-974 VMSKDSNGVYKFN
+974 VMAKDESGVYKYTG
-987 NKYNFNVS
+987 KYNYKVS

>member
-1 MKFNK
+1 MKIINNLFRISAILLLASPFTSCK
-6 IFRIALAF
+6 EEELVKPSALLSESSLTFEAKAEESQSFRIA
-14 AAGASLFTSCEEEN
+14 S
-28 DSVAMAVQTK
+28 DSDWMIDV
-38 ETFLTFDAKNAEPQ
+38 DEPWIT
-52 VISVFAD
+52 VDPMS
-59 GTWNSDVSED
+59 GSNTMDV
-69 WLDINPKS
+69 N
-77 GDKNTEVTVT
+77 VTVE
-87 ILSDNIDASGKLNA
+87 DNYTGGVMNA
-101 PREAVITFRGSSSVR
+101 PRQGLITIMNKRGDK
-116 QGQVYVTQKGDNY
+116 VTTTIYQNGDAY
-129 LGVDEYTVT
+129 LGAPEGNV
-138 EAVKLDDEAKVKIPS
+138 AKVADLDSASRAKVLS
-153 ATVMAVSKVGFVL
+153 ATVAAVSTTGFVVT
-166 SDGTTTVYA
+166 DGTVNMFVDGKA
-175 EGAKDVKCG
+175 EVK
-184 DKVSLNGSVAKLGEF
+184 A
-199 VGIKADEVNVL
+199 
-210 SSGDVEYPDPVVIET
+210 GDVVDFNGTTSKISGIPSFVLDQVEVKSTAEVTYPTPVAIDK
-225 GVTAPFTAVTYVKAA
+225 APSVLPDKVTYVKLT
-240 GTVIGSLFRL
+240 GTLIGSTLRF
-250 ADGNNCVILD
+250 ADKTTCSLLIPADAETFN
-260 PVKDIDLSAVNI
+260 KVNT
-272 HKVEILGYYV
+272 HKVDVLAYYIGIIKKDV
-282 GNIDKQYSFVA
+282 TVVPVSFVDNGQDE
-293 CSLTDKGEDKTVGK
+293 SVGVK
-307 ELPYRDDFS
+307 LPFRDDFS
-316 WLAPYIEMANSKL
+316 WLAPYIDAANSKL

-340 VVTSSSDGCANI
+340 AVTSSADGCANL
-352 YTTLANN
+352 YTTLADN

-365 QLRSR
+365 ELRSR
-370 GYTDLNPAF
+370 GYTDLNPSF

-427 AIDKTQLVLE
+427 NIDKTQLVLE
-437 IDGPGTIET
+437 IDGPGKVEP
-446 ASGTSNAKISDPVS
+446 ASKSDKISEPVS
-460 HSQAKGK
+460 HSQSSGK

-479 ATTATSISFHPSVF
+479 ATTATAISFHPSVF
-493 GHDGAQES
+493 GHAGAQES

-511 EVMLAADAVKANIN
+511 EVMLASEAVKANIN
-525 VDGIDSDLIT
+525 VEGLDSDLIT

-547 VTSDVDFNVSASAN
+547 VSSDVDFKVSASAN

-566 NGAGLAGETKTVRVT
+566 NGSGLAGETKTVSVT
-581 CDPSDLSV
+581 CDPSELSV
-589 LRKGEITIKSGVTSK
+589 LRRGEIIIKSGVTSRK
-604 KFQVVQSAAG
+604 IQVVQSAAG

-623 KDGNSV
+623 KEGNSV

-640 TVQANTSFDTKI
+640 TVQANTSFETKI

-659 VPSTTAKVEWTPLKF
+659 LPSTTAKVEWTPLKF
-674 KAAANLTGVARTG
+674 KAAANLTGVDRTG

-693 GAIESVLTVKQD
+693 GDIESVLTVKQD
-705 KFEPSIKV
+705 KFEPSVKV

-722 EGKSVPVHIVSNV
+722 EGKSLPVHIVSNV

-753 GTYDLNIPVPANT
+753 GTYDLSIPVPANT

-776 ENAQYNYKTTFD
+776 ENAEYDYKTTFD

-793 GSVVFSDDFS
+793 ASVVFSDDFS

-818 KKVGDTVGS
+818 KKKKIGDTVGS
-827 SGKDT
+827 SGKDA

-837 YSDDAIKASFAA
+837 YSDATIKASFAA
-849 AFKAQGYEDLQPS
+849 AFKAQGYEDLNPS
-862 EKVIYLQDQYL
+862 EKLIYLQDQYL
-873 KLGRTGKHNNAIRL
+873 KLGRTKGFNNALRL
-887 PAATALTSPSDVFV
+887 PKVNALTSPSDVFV

-953 SGTLVKGMTSK
+953 SGTLVKGMTSE

-974 VMSKDSNGVYKFN
+974 VMSKDSEGVYKFN
-987 NKYNFNVS
+987 DKYNFKVS

>member
-225 GVTAPFTAVTYVKAA
+225 GITAPFTAVTYVKAA

-388 FKFGANKKQSGLTL
+388 FKFGASKKQSGLTL

-561 WLHIE
+561 WLHVE
-566 NGAGLAGETKTVRVT
+566 NGAGLAGETKTVSVT

-604 KFQVVQSAAG
+604 KIQVVQSAAG

-623 KDGNSV
+623 KEGNSV
-629 EVLGQ
+629 KVLGQ

-693 GAIESVLTVKQD
+693 GNIESVLTVKQD

-713 TTTDNAVPS
+713 TCSGVNTIAGIGETRKVTIVANIPFKVSAPSWVKFPTTEATAGIYSLDIPFEANAGSARSGEVVLSNDEYSYSVKLPVAQAESNVVFFDDFGWLQPVLDYYSTATGNKIGDTIGKNKDDNAVNIY
-722 EGKSVPVHIVSNV
+722 GNDLKSV
-735 DFTAS
+735 
-740 AAGMTLPVSSAKA
+740 
-753 GTYDLNIPVPANT
+753 
-766 GAPRKLSVTF
+766 APDALKL
-776 ENAQYNYKTTFD
+776 A
-788 IYQAG
+788 
-793 GSVVFSDDFS
+793 
-803 WVAPMVSAWNDANSG
+803 
-818 KKVGDTVGS
+818 
-827 SGKDT
+827 
-832 EAPNV
+832 
-837 YSDDAIKASFAA
+837 
-849 AFKAQGYEDLQPS
+849 GYEDMNPGL
-862 EKVIYLQDQYL
+862 ELIYLQDKYL
-873 KLGRTGKHNNAIRL
+873 KFSKTGGKNTSIRL
-887 PAATALTSPSDVFV
+887 PNLAVTSATDVTMD
-901 EFDHATMCQGDG
+901 FDHAAMVQGSG
-913 TCDDA
+913 TVDDS
-918 KIVVVIEGDGE
+918 KVVIVIEGDGE

-938 ILPVIQEKGTYRWTH
+938 ILEIDQPKGKYNWSH
-953 SGTLVKGMTSK
+953 SSVKIKGVNAN

-974 VMSKDSNGVYKFN
+974 VMAKDESGVYKYTG
-987 NKYNFNVS
+987 KYNYTVG

>member
-1 MKFNK
+1 MKIINNLFRISAILLLASPFTSCK
-6 IFRIALAF
+6 EEELVKPSALLTESSLTFEAKAEESQSFRIA
-14 AAGASLFTSCEEEN
+14 S
-28 DSVAMAVQTK
+28 DSDWMIDV
-38 ETFLTFDAKNAEPQ
+38 DEPWIT
-52 VISVFAD
+52 VDPMS
-59 GTWNSDVSED
+59 GSNTMDV
-69 WLDINPKS
+69 N
-77 GDKNTEVTVT
+77 VTVE
-87 ILSDNIDASGKLNA
+87 DNYTGGVMNA
-101 PREAVITFRGSSSVR
+101 PRQGLITIMNKRG
-116 QGQVYVTQKGDNY
+116 YKVTTTIYQNGDTY
-129 LGVDEYTVT
+129 LGAPEVSV
-138 EAVKLDDEAKVKIPS
+138 AKVADLDSASRAKVLS
-153 ATVMAVSKVGFVL
+153 ATVAAVSTTGFVVT
-166 SDGTTTVYA
+166 DGTVNMFVDGKA
-175 EGAKDVKCG
+175 EVK
-184 DKVSLNGSVAKLGEF
+184 A
-199 VGIKADEVNVL
+199 
-210 SSGDVEYPDPVVIET
+210 GDVVDFNGKTSKISGIPSFVLDQVEVKSTAEVTYPTPVAIDK
-225 GVTAPFTAVTYVKAA
+225 APSVLPDKVTYVKLT
-240 GTVIGSLFRL
+240 GTLIGSTLRF
-250 ADGNNCVILD
+250 ADKTTCSLLVPADAETFN
-260 PVKDIDLSAVNI
+260 KVNT
-272 HKVEILGYYV
+272 HKVDVLAYYIGIIKKDV
-282 GNIDKQYSFVA
+282 TVVPVSFVDNGQDE
-293 CSLTDKGEDKTVGK
+293 SVGVK
-307 ELPYRDDFS
+307 LPFRDDFS
-316 WLAPYIEMANSKL
+316 WLAPYIDAANSKL
-329 PEANKISDCVG
+329 SEDKKISDCVG
-340 VVTSSSDGCANI
+340 AVTSSADGCANL
-352 YTTLANN
+352 YTTLADN

-365 QLRSR
+365 ELRSR
-370 GYTDLNPAF
+370 GYTDLNPSF

-427 AIDKTQLVLE
+427 NIDKTQLVLE
-437 IDGPGTIET
+437 IDGPGKVEP
-446 ASGTSNAKISDPVS
+446 ASKSDKISEPVS
-460 HSQAKGK
+460 HSQSSGK

-479 ATTATSISFHPSVF
+479 ATTATAISFHPSVF
-493 GHDGAQES
+493 GHAGAQES

-511 EVMLAADAVKANIN
+511 EVMLASEAVKANIN
-525 VDGIDSDLIT
+525 VEGLDSDLIT

-547 VTSDVDFNVSASAN
+547 VSSDVDFKVSASAN

-566 NGAGLAGETKTVRVT
+566 NGSGLAGETKTVSVT
-581 CDPSDLSV
+581 CDPSELSV
-589 LRKGEITIKSGVTSK
+589 LRKGEITIKSGVTSRK
-604 KFQVVQSAAG
+604 IQVVQSAAG

-623 KDGNSV
+623 KEGNSV

-640 TVQANTSFDTKI
+640 TVQANTSFETKI

-659 VPSTTAKVEWTPLKF
+659 LPSTTAKVEWTPLKF

-693 GAIESVLTVKQD
+693 GDIESVLTVKQD

-722 EGKSVPVHIVSNV
+722 EGKSLPVHIVSNV

-753 GTYDLNIPVPANT
+753 GTYDLSIPVPANT

-776 ENAQYNYKTTFD
+776 ENAEYDYKTTFD

-793 GSVVFSDDFS
+793 ASVVFSDDFS

-818 KKVGDTVGS
+818 KKKKIGDTVGS
-827 SGKDT
+827 SGKDA

-837 YSDDAIKASFAA
+837 YSDATIKASFAA
-849 AFKAQGYEDLQPS
+849 AFKAQGYEDLNPS
-862 EKVIYLQDQYL
+862 EKLIYLQDQYL
-873 KLGRTGKHNNAIRL
+873 KLGRTKGFNNALRL
-887 PAATALTSPSDVFV
+887 PKVNALTSPSDVFV

-953 SGTLVKGMTSK
+953 SGTLVKGMTSE

-974 VMSKDSNGVYKFN
+974 VMSKDSEGVYKFN
-987 NKYNFNVS
+987 DKYNFKVS

>member
-1 MKFNK
+1 MKIINNLFRISAILLLASPFTSCK
-6 IFRIALAF
+6 EEELVKPSALLTESSLTFEAKAEESQSFRIA
-14 AAGASLFTSCEEEN
+14 S
-28 DSVAMAVQTK
+28 DSDWMIDV
-38 ETFLTFDAKNAEPQ
+38 DEPWIT
-52 VISVFAD
+52 VDPMS
-59 GTWNSDVSED
+59 GSNTMDV
-69 WLDINPKS
+69 N
-77 GDKNTEVTVT
+77 VTVE
-87 ILSDNIDASGKLNA
+87 DNYTGGVMNA
-101 PREAVITFRGSSSVR
+101 PRQGLITIMNKRG
-116 QGQVYVTQKGDNY
+116 YKVTTTIYQNGDTY
-129 LGVDEYTVT
+129 LGAPEGNV
-138 EAVKLDDEAKVKIPS
+138 AKVADLDSASRAKVLS
-153 ATVMAVSKVGFVL
+153 ATVAAVSTTGFVVT
-166 SDGTTTVYA
+166 DGTVNMFVDGKA
-175 EGAKDVKCG
+175 EVK
-184 DKVSLNGSVAKLGEF
+184 A
-199 VGIKADEVNVL
+199 
-210 SSGDVEYPDPVVIET
+210 GDVVDFNGKTSKISGIPSFVLDQVEVKSTAEVTYPTPVAIDK
-225 GVTAPFTAVTYVKAA
+225 APSVLPDKVTYVKLT
-240 GTVIGSLFRL
+240 GTLIGSTLRF
-250 ADGNNCVILD
+250 ADKTTCSLLIPADAETFN
-260 PVKDIDLSAVNI
+260 KVNT
-272 HKVEILGYYV
+272 HKVDVLAYYIGIIKKDV
-282 GNIDKQYSFVA
+282 TVVPVSFVDNGQDE
-293 CSLTDKGEDKTVGK
+293 SVGVK
-307 ELPYRDDFS
+307 LPFRDDFS
-316 WLAPYIEMANSKL
+316 WLAPYIDAANSKL
-329 PEANKISDCVG
+329 SEDKKISDCVG
-340 VVTSSSDGCANI
+340 TVTSSADGCANL
-352 YTTLANN
+352 YTTLADN
-359 GCDVLG
+359 GCDVIG
-365 QLRSR
+365 ELRSR
-370 GYTDLNPAF
+370 GYTDLNPSF

-427 AIDKTQLVLE
+427 NIDKTQLVLE
-437 IDGPGTIET
+437 IDGPGKVEP
-446 ASGTSNAKISDPVS
+446 ASKSDKISEPVS
-460 HSQAKGK
+460 HSQSSGK

-479 ATTATSISFHPSVF
+479 ATTATAISFHPSVF
-493 GHDGAQES
+493 GHAGAQES

-511 EVMLAADAVKANIN
+511 EVMLASEAVKANIN
-525 VDGIDSDLIT
+525 VEGLDSDLIT

-547 VTSDVDFNVSASAN
+547 VSSDVDFNVSASAN

-566 NGAGLAGETKTVRVT
+566 NGSGLAGETKTVSVT
-581 CDPSDLSV
+581 CDPSELSV
-589 LRKGEITIKSGVTSK
+589 LRKGEITIKSGVTSRK
-604 KFQVVQSAAG
+604 IQVVQSAAG

-623 KDGNSV
+623 KEGNSV

-640 TVQANTSFDTKI
+640 TVQANTSFETKI
-652 DADWIQL
+652 DADWIQIL
-659 VPSTTAKVEWTPLKF
+659 PSTTAKVEWTPLKF
-674 KAAANLTGVARTG
+674 KAAANLTGVDRTG

-722 EGKSVPVHIVSNV
+722 EGKSLPVHIVSNV

-753 GTYDLNIPVPANT
+753 GTYDLSIPVPANT

-776 ENAQYNYKTTFD
+776 ENAEYDYKTTFD

-793 GSVVFSDDFS
+793 ASVVFSDDFS

-818 KKVGDTVGS
+818 KKKKIGDTVGS

-849 AFKAQGYEDLQPS
+849 AFKAQGYEDLQSS

-873 KLGRTGKHNNAIRL
+873 KLGRTGGHNNAIRL
-887 PAATALTSPSDVFV
+887 PAVTALTSPSDVFV
-901 EFDHATMCQGDG
+901 EFDHATMCQKDG
-913 TCDDA
+913 VCDDA

-953 SGTLVKGMTSK
+953 SGTLVKGMTSE

-974 VMSKDSNGVYKFN
+974 VMSKDSEGVYKYN
-987 NKYNFNVS
+987 NKYNFGVS